1 MAMEILTKVGVAYIS
16 LIVLIIIRAGRLR
29 GLNADNMAERL
40 GDLCF
45 DTIKEQ
51 INKKIEEL
59 LQLYYNNSFVLLPG
73 RSIQDIATH
82 LHQDSESLE
91 QLLTILKNLTELGIY
106 SQEFQQILLFL
117 SQWILDVGWGS
128 HFARLRVS

>member
-1 MAMEILTKVGVAYIS
+1 MEILTKVGVAYIS

-29 GLNADNMAERL
+29 GLNADNMAKRL

-117 SQWILDVGWGS
+117 SQ
-128 HFARLRVS
+128 